1 MRSFM
6 NDEEYYNFVRPYAD
20 AMQMLLT
27 RLDVLNHN
35 LYGKSDSRPIHY
47 IQNRIKKKKS
57 LEEKLIRR
65 GKEPTVDNAK
75 DYLQDIAGVRII
87 CYFVDDIYNLAKSLK
102 RQADL
107 IVIREQ
113 DYIKAPKPNGYRS
126 YHLIVGVPV
135 YCMDGME
142 YFPVEVQ
149 LRTLSMDFWASME
162 HRISYKKERADKEEL
177 TTELLGYANQLQEI
191 EKSFE
196 SHNEIGKLKEPEKM
210 EKDMAEPGEYG
221 QSNHFITK
229 RRTDME
235 KRKFEKLGTETHCLA
250 LAYAFSASPD
260 GKIDE
265 PRAEKLLDRAI
276 AAGVNY
282 IDTAYPYHNGDSEPF
297 VGKVL
302 QKYDRNSFY
311 LATKLPVWAIE
322 SVDDAKRILQNSW
335 SACAQIISIF
345 I

>member
-1 MRSFM
+1 M

-113 DYIKAPKPNGYRS
+113 DYIKAP
-126 YHLIVGVPV
+126 
-135 YCMDGME
+135 
-142 YFPVEVQ
+142 VEVQ

-210 EKDMAEPGEYG
+210 EKDVAKPK
-221 QSNHFITK
+221 N
-229 RRTDME
+229 TD
-235 KRKFEKLGTETHCLA
+235 
-250 LAYAFSASPD
+250 SP
-260 GKIDE
+260 
-265 PRAEKLLDRAI
+265 
-276 AAGVNY
+276 
-282 IDTAYPYHNGDSEPF
+282 
-297 VGKVL
+297 
-302 QKYDRNSFY
+302 
-311 LATKLPVWAIE
+311 
-322 SVDDAKRILQNSW
+322 
-335 SACAQIISIF
+335 IIS
-345 I
+345 